1 MPDVFIALEE
11 AAAFESVSYKTLTQ
25 RIYRNPQ
32 QYKTKS
38 QAREGGGKDQVLIS
52 TSSLSAKARKAW
64 RAAQKVEG
72 SEVIID
78 KRAQEAVPWYVTADL
93 NQYTEANKKRFYEAV
108 ELAARVQDFIDY
120 DGPDRTGYAERYA
133 LGLGISPQSL
143 YRYMKNVLEANAWA
157 LKLEKEDGKS
167 RDYFRA
173 LALCRKPKETGTFPS
188 LTDEQKAIIENI
200 WFDKR
205 FAANLGTIEML
216 YERFEL
222 EAERREWE
230 EYPSIKTVA
239 RYIKF
244 LMGQRGAE
252 SARFLA
258 ANGTREWK
266 NKRMM
271 KGKRDATSLQVMEYV
286 VGDEHTFDFWVQWT
300 APNGK
305 IKAVRPK
312 LVAWLDMRS
321 RAIIGDVAC
330 VNANSQTL
338 KESLVKMIYSNPG
351 GVPHILH
358 VDNGKDYTAKAMTG
372 QNRKHR
378 KINLDFAFDS
388 ETVGFYQSIG
398 IQEVGRSL
406 PYQPWDKPIE
416 RFFSTVCSKFSKWFE
431 SYTGTLTGSKTYAK
445 RQKDI
450 DQMLE
455 RGELLTMEEFF
466 EVWTEWKNTKY
477 HTRKHRGLS
486 DAGEKWVTPIEM
498 FENGPRYTFIDNL
511 TGGKL
516 SEIREKF
523 STAMSNIVQGISQKF
538 TDART
543 AFSNGLNNIK
553 NAVSG
558 AVTWFFESGK
568 RIVSTFANGI
578 KSAFS
583 SAVEAV
589 KGGLQKIRN
598 LLPFSDA
605 KEGPLSTLTLS
616 GQRTMTT
623 YAHGLTLAGD
633 APAEAMNKSLQQV
646 QGALDREPEK
656 KIDLGGGKKDKDES
670 GDEGGSG
677 KGKQVIIH
685 KLLIPVDLKKIK
697 DLQQLLALLQE
708 VEDYAAANEDGEP
721 GDDEDAAPAPA

>member
-1 MPDVFIALEE
+1 MPDVFITLEE
-11 AAAFESVSYKTLTQ
+11 AAAFEGITYEAMKKRVQ
-25 RIYRNPQ
+25 RSPEQHNV
-32 QYKTKS
+32 KS

-64 RAAQKVEG
+64 RAVQKVEG

-358 VDNGKDYTAKAMTG
+358 VDNGKDYTAEVMTG
-372 QNRKHR
+372 ENRKNRKHR
-378 KINLDFAFDS
+378 KIDPDFAFDS

-406 PYQPWDKPIE
+406 PYPKEDTKHEHGDHP
-416 RFFSTVCSKFSKWFE
+416 
-431 SYTGTLTGSKTYAK
+431 
-445 RQKDI
+445 
-450 DQMLE
+450 E
-455 RGELLTMEEFF
+455 RGD
-466 EVWTEWKNTKY
+466 
-477 HTRKHRGLS
+477 RAAGQRCARRAGPRRGLR
-486 DAGEKWVTPIEM
+486 GLLHP
-498 FENGPRYTFIDNL
+498 
-511 TGGKL
+511 
-516 SEIREKF
+516 
-523 STAMSNIVQGISQKF
+523 
-538 TDART
+538 ARHIQ
-543 AFSNGLNNIK
+543 AE
-553 NAVSG
+553 G
-558 AVTWFFESGK
+558 ADRADRG
-568 RIVSTFANGI
+568 RIH
-578 KSAFS
+578 
-583 SAVEAV
+583 
-589 KGGLQKIRN
+589 
-598 LLPFSDA
+598 P
-605 KEGPLSTLTLS
+605 
-616 GQRTMTT
+616 
-623 YAHGLTLAGD
+623 
-633 APAEAMNKSLQQV
+633 
-646 QGALDREPEK
+646 QGAGRR
-656 KIDLGGGKKDKDES
+656 LGGRCEPRHAV
-670 GDEGGSG
+670 GGRNGADHG
-677 KGKQVIIH
+677 KG
-685 KLLIPVDLKKIK
+685 
-697 DLQQLLALLQE
+697 
-708 VEDYAAANEDGEP
+708 AARGGQGRQGKPRGAGRA
-721 GDDEDAAPAPA
+721 GQTGL

>member
-1 MPDVFIALEE
+1 MPDVFITLEE

-321 RAIIGDVAC
+321 RAKASGKLSMLRDDYDDLLAYC
-330 VNANSQTL
+330 KQ
-338 KESLVKMIYSNPG
+338 K
-351 GVPHILH
+351 GVPFYKMELPSII
-358 VDNGKDYTAKAMTG
+358 VSYANEGART
-372 QNRKHR
+372 
-378 KINLDFAFDS
+378 KIDELKK
-388 ETVGFYQSIG
+388 V
-398 IQEVGRSL
+398 
-406 PYQPWDKPIE
+406 
-416 RFFSTVCSKFSKWFE
+416 KFSK
-431 SYTGTLTGSKTYAK
+431 
-445 RQKDI
+445 R
-450 DQMLE
+450 
-455 RGELLTMEEFF
+455 
-466 EVWTEWKNTKY
+466 
-477 HTRKHRGLS
+477 
-486 DAGEKWVTPIEM
+486 
-498 FENGPRYTFIDNL
+498 
-511 TGGKL
+511 
-516 SEIREKF
+516 
-523 STAMSNIVQGISQKF
+523 SNKAAQG
-538 TDART
+538 D
-543 AFSNGLNNIK
+543 
-553 NAVSG
+553 
-558 AVTWFFESGK
+558 
-568 RIVSTFANGI
+568 
-578 KSAFS
+578 
-583 SAVEAV
+583 
-589 KGGLQKIRN
+589 
-598 LLPFSDA
+598 
-605 KEGPLSTLTLS
+605 
-616 GQRTMTT
+616 
-623 YAHGLTLAGD
+623 
-633 APAEAMNKSLQQV
+633 KSLTV
-646 QGALDREPEK
+646 DVDMM
-656 KIDLGGGKKDKDES
+656 IVGGVYQDG
-670 GDEGGSG
+670 
-677 KGKQVIIH
+677 VA
-685 KLLIPVDLKKIK
+685 PV
-697 DLQQLLALLQE
+697 
-708 VEDYAAANEDGEP
+708 
-721 GDDEDAAPAPA
+721 

>member
-1 MPDVFIALEE
+1 MPDVFITLEE
-11 AAAFESVSYKTLTQ
+11 AAAFEGITYEAMKKRVQ
-25 RIYRNPQ
+25 RSPEQHNV
-32 QYKTKS
+32 KS

-312 LVAWLDMRS
+312 LVAWLDEQLPPNVARRLTELHAEDMAEIP
-321 RAIIGDVAC
+321 RATSTEG
-330 VNANSQTL
+330 
-338 KESLVKMIYSNPG
+338 
-351 GVPHILH
+351 
-358 VDNGKDYTAKAMTG
+358 TA
-372 QNRKHR
+372 Q
-378 KINLDFAFDS
+378 D
-388 ETVGFYQSIG
+388 
-398 IQEVGRSL
+398 
-406 PYQPWDKPIE
+406 
-416 RFFSTVCSKFSKWFE
+416 
-431 SYTGTLTGSKTYAK
+431 
-445 RQKDI
+445 RQR
-450 DQMLE
+450 L
-455 RGELLTMEEFF
+455 GEKLA
-466 EVWTEWKNTKY
+466 
-477 HTRKHRGLS
+477 S
-486 DAGEKWVTPIEM
+486 DAATAQVMRAVNVYRARLGY
-498 FENGPRYTFIDNL
+498 GP
-511 TGGKL
+511 
-516 SEIREKF
+516 
-523 STAMSNIVQGISQKF
+523 Q
-538 TDART
+538 
-543 AFSNGLNNIK
+543 
-553 NAVSG
+553 
-558 AVTWFFESGK
+558 
-568 RIVSTFANGI
+568 
-578 KSAFS
+578 
-583 SAVEAV
+583 
-589 KGGLQKIRN
+589 
-598 LLPFSDA
+598 
-605 KEGPLSTLTLS
+605 
-616 GQRTMTT
+616 
-623 YAHGLTLAGD
+623 
-633 APAEAMNKSLQQV
+633 
-646 QGALDREPEK
+646 
-656 KIDLGGGKKDKDES
+656 
-670 GDEGGSG
+670 EGGDG
-677 KGKQVIIH
+677 T
-685 KLLIPVDLKKIK
+685 
-697 DLQQLLALLQE
+697 E
-708 VEDYAAANEDGEP
+708 AAG
-721 GDDEDAAPAPA
+721 GDM

>member
-312 LVAWLDMRS
+312 LVAWLDTANAVAADQSQLHRLVQ
-321 RAIIGDVAC
+321 RGQLFQAAVLAGQIHLALRQPAPHLDGDVA
-330 VNANSQTL
+330 VGGNVLGILRRRGKIGFQQQKIHVLRLTL
-338 KESLVKMIYSNPG
+338 PDHILAVVGEDAQGSASPQPRKPVCRPTGHSRCGKAYRRSGRRRLRSAAGGQLPLLESAHPDAPFAPVSLDSH
-351 GVPHILH
+351 VPHS
-358 VDNGKDYTAKAMTG
+358 GQYTATSVTTTPQPG
-372 QNRKHR
+372 QQRWR
-378 KINLDFAFDS
+378 
-388 ETVGFYQSIG
+388 
-398 IQEVGRSL
+398 
-406 PYQPWDKPIE
+406 
-416 RFFSTVCSKFSKWFE
+416 
-431 SYTGTLTGSKTYAK
+431 
-445 RQKDI
+445 
-450 DQMLE
+450 
-455 RGELLTMEEFF
+455 
-466 EVWTEWKNTKY
+466 
-477 HTRKHRGLS
+477 
-486 DAGEKWVTPIEM
+486 
-498 FENGPRYTFIDNL
+498 
-511 TGGKL
+511 
-516 SEIREKF
+516 
-523 STAMSNIVQGISQKF
+523 
-538 TDART
+538 AR
-543 AFSNGLNNIK
+543 
-553 NAVSG
+553 
-558 AVTWFFESGK
+558 
-568 RIVSTFANGI
+568 
-578 KSAFS
+578 
-583 SAVEAV
+583 
-589 KGGLQKIRN
+589 
-598 LLPFSDA
+598 
-605 KEGPLSTLTLS
+605 
-616 GQRTMTT
+616 
-623 YAHGLTLAGD
+623 
-633 APAEAMNKSLQQV
+633 
-646 QGALDREPEK
+646 
-656 KIDLGGGKKDKDES
+656 
-670 GDEGGSG
+670 
-677 KGKQVIIH
+677 
-685 KLLIPVDLKKIK
+685 
-697 DLQQLLALLQE
+697 
-708 VEDYAAANEDGEP
+708 
-721 GDDEDAAPAPA
+721 

>member
-1 MPDVFIALEE
+1 MPDVFITLEE

-120 DGPDRTGYAERYA
+120 DGSDRTGYAERYA

-312 LVAWLDMRS
+312 LVAWLDKEATVETKELYYPQISAQAGSYTFEEGVELEIYSSKSSYYDWAKIRFTSQFRPKLSLKKKDPATIQLGYDGTLEDVFTGFVSGDYDGGTYANEVALKDEMLLMEETIINDTFLDTTPQELISYFLAQAGLSKMKLSSKTYPTRKMLPI
-321 RAIIGDVAC
+321 RRQTAVQAINA
-330 VNANSQTL
+330 VNAAWGLRVPFFFS
-338 KESLVKMIYSNPG
+338 G
-351 GVPHILH
+351 GVFYWDEKPEQKKVYTFERGVNILNLRRAGG
-358 VDNGKDYTAKAMTG
+358 VWELETVSAPFI
-372 QNRKHR
+372 KHSH
-378 KINLDFAFDS
+378 KINLIHPQVS
-388 ETVGFYQSIG
+388 G
-398 IQEVGRSL
+398 EV
-406 PYQPWDKPIE
+406 E
-416 RFFSTVCSKFSKWFE
+416 VSKVV
-431 SYTGTLTGSKTYAK
+431 SKTN
-445 RQKDI
+445 DS
-450 DQMLE
+450 
-455 RGELLTMEEFF
+455 G
-466 EVWTEWKNTKY
+466 
-477 HTRKHRGLS
+477 
-486 DAGEKWVTPIEM
+486 
-498 FENGPRYTFIDNL
+498 FI
-511 TGGKL
+511 
-516 SEIREKF
+516 
-523 STAMSNIVQGISQKF
+523 
-538 TDART
+538 RT
-543 AFSNGLNNIK
+543 YIYF
-553 NAVSG
+553 
-558 AVTWFFESGK
+558 
-568 RIVSTFANGI
+568 
-578 KSAFS
+578 
-583 SAVEAV
+583 
-589 KGGLQKIRN
+589 
-598 LLPFSDA
+598 
-605 KEGPLSTLTLS
+605 
-616 GQRTMTT
+616 
-623 YAHGLTLAGD
+623 
-633 APAEAMNKSLQQV
+633 
-646 QGALDREPEK
+646 
-656 KIDLGGGKKDKDES
+656 
-670 GDEGGSG
+670 
-677 KGKQVIIH
+677 
-685 KLLIPVDLKKIK
+685 
-697 DLQQLLALLQE
+697 
-708 VEDYAAANEDGEP
+708 
-721 GDDEDAAPAPA
+721 

>member
-358 VDNGKDYTAKAMTG
+358 VDNGKDYTAEVMTG
-372 QNRKHR
+372 QNRKQRKHR
-378 KINLDFAFDS
+378 KIDLDFAFDS
-388 ETVGFYQSIG
+388 ETVGF
-398 IQEVGRSL
+398 
-406 PYQPWDKPIE
+406 
-416 RFFSTVCSKFSKWFE
+416 
-431 SYTGTLTGSKTYAK
+431 
-445 RQKDI
+445 
-450 DQMLE
+450 
-455 RGELLTMEEFF
+455 
-466 EVWTEWKNTKY
+466 
-477 HTRKHRGLS
+477 
-486 DAGEKWVTPIEM
+486 
-498 FENGPRYTFIDNL
+498 YTFIDNL

-516 SEIREKF
+516 SEIRGKF

-670 GDEGGSG
+670 SDEGGSG

-685 KLLIPVDLKKIK
+685 KLLVPVDLKKIK
-697 DLQQLLALLQE
+697 DLQQLLAILQE
-708 VEDYAAANEDGEP
+708 IEDYAAANEDGEP
-721 GDDEDAAPAPA
+721 GDDEDAVPAPA

>member
-1 MPDVFIALEE
+1 MPDVFITLEE
-11 AAAFESVSYKTLTQ
+11 AAAFEGITYEAMKKRVQ
-25 RIYRNPQ
+25 RSPKQHNV
-32 QYKTKS
+32 KS

-358 VDNGKDYTAKAMTG
+358 VDNGKD
-372 QNRKHR
+372 
-378 KINLDFAFDS
+378 
-388 ETVGFYQSIG
+388 
-398 IQEVGRSL
+398 
-406 PYQPWDKPIE
+406 
-416 RFFSTVCSKFSKWFE
+416 
-431 SYTGTLTGSKTYAK
+431 
-445 RQKDI
+445 
-450 DQMLE
+450 
-455 RGELLTMEEFF
+455 
-466 EVWTEWKNTKY
+466 
-477 HTRKHRGLS
+477 
-486 DAGEKWVTPIEM
+486 TP
-498 FENGPRYTFIDNL
+498 
-511 TGGKL
+511 
-516 SEIREKF
+516 EI
-523 STAMSNIVQGISQKF
+523 
-538 TDART
+538 
-543 AFSNGLNNIK
+543 
-553 NAVSG
+553 
-558 AVTWFFESGK
+558 
-568 RIVSTFANGI
+568 ANGAKVI
-578 KSAFS
+578 
-583 SAVEAV
+583 AVPV
-589 KGGLQKIRN
+589 KGG
-598 LLPFSDA
+598 
-605 KEGPLSTLTLS
+605 
-616 GQRTMTT
+616 TT
-623 YAHGLTLAGD
+623 IY
-633 APAEAMNKSLQQV
+633 
-646 QGALDREPEK
+646 QGALVALDASGYAIP
-656 KIDLGGGKKDKDES
+656 GKKAES
-670 GDEGGSG
+670 LTAVGRAEETVTNTGADGELVIRVARGVFVFDNTATSANKITAAHVLKPCYMEDDHTVTALATGASVAGTVIRVDDEGVAVECGG
-677 KGKQVIIH
+677 Y
-685 KLLIPVDLKKIK
+685 IP
-697 DLQQLLALLQE
+697 
-708 VEDYAAANEDGEP
+708 AAA
-721 GDDEDAAPAPA
+721 AASVGG

>member
-1 MPDVFIALEE
+1 MPDVFITLEE
-11 AAAFESVSYKTLTQ
+11 AAAFEGITYEAMKKRVQ
-25 RIYRNPQ
+25 RSPEQHNV
-32 QYKTKS
+32 KS

-312 LVAWLDMRS
+312 LVAWLDTMALTTS
-321 RAIIGDVAC
+321 
-330 VNANSQTL
+330 S
-338 KESLVKMIYSNPG
+338 
-351 GVPHILH
+351 
-358 VDNGKDYTAKAMTG
+358 
-372 QNRKHR
+372 
-378 KINLDFAFDS
+378 
-388 ETVGFYQSIG
+388 SI
-398 IQEVGRSL
+398 
-406 PYQPWDKPIE
+406 
-416 RFFSTVCSKFSKWFE
+416 
-431 SYTGTLTGSKTYAK
+431 
-445 RQKDI
+445 
-450 DQMLE
+450 
-455 RGELLTMEEFF
+455 
-466 EVWTEWKNTKY
+466 
-477 HTRKHRGLS
+477 TRR
-486 DAGEKWVTPIEM
+486 
-498 FENGPRYTFIDNL
+498 
-511 TGGKL
+511 
-516 SEIREKF
+516 
-523 STAMSNIVQGISQKF
+523 
-538 TDART
+538 
-543 AFSNGLNNIK
+543 
-553 NAVSG
+553 
-558 AVTWFFESGK
+558 
-568 RIVSTFANGI
+568 
-578 KSAFS
+578 
-583 SAVEAV
+583 
-589 KGGLQKIRN
+589 
-598 LLPFSDA
+598 
-605 KEGPLSTLTLS
+605 
-616 GQRTMTT
+616 
-623 YAHGLTLAGD
+623 
-633 APAEAMNKSLQQV
+633 
-646 QGALDREPEK
+646 
-656 KIDLGGGKKDKDES
+656 
-670 GDEGGSG
+670 
-677 KGKQVIIH
+677 
-685 KLLIPVDLKKIK
+685 
-697 DLQQLLALLQE
+697 
-708 VEDYAAANEDGEP
+708 
-721 GDDEDAAPAPA
+721 

>member
-1 MPDVFIALEE
+1 MPDVFITLEE
-11 AAAFESVSYKTLTQ
+11 AAAFEGITYEAMKKRVQ
-25 RIYRNPQ
+25 RSPKQHNV
-32 QYKTKS
+32 KS

-378 KINLDFAFDS
+378 KIDLDFAFDS
-388 ETVGFYQSIG
+388 ETVGFYERLARYCDEQISKAILGQTLTSDSGGGGYAQSKTHNDVRHDLTVADCKALASTLRRDLIRPLCIFNFG
-398 IQEVGRSL
+398 EDKRIPYIRFDCEESEDLTQTATILGTLIEKVGLRIPTSFV
-406 PYQPWDKPIE
+406 YK
-416 RFFSTVCSKFSKWFE
+416 KFSIPEPEEGDEIAKPTYGGGMGGVLPFKSDALLSLKAGADAPIGTQQHIDRLAAAALHKGVGSFKRAFE
-431 SYTGTLTGSKTYAK
+431 PVLKMIENADSLEQLRELMEDDTAVAELYAAM
-445 RQKDI
+445 DVS
-450 DQMLE
+450 E
-455 RGELLTMEEFF
+455 VEELL
-466 EVWTEWKNTKY
+466 
-477 HTRKHRGLS
+477 
-486 DAGEKWVTPIEM
+486 
-498 FENGPRYTFIDNL
+498 
-511 TGGKL
+511 
-516 SEIREKF
+516 
-523 STAMSNIVQGISQKF
+523 QKVMLYA
-538 TDART
+538 D
-543 AFSNGLNNIK
+543 L
-553 NAVSG
+553 
-558 AVTWFFESGK
+558 
-568 RIVSTFANGI
+568 
-578 KSAFS
+578 
-583 SAVEAV
+583 
-589 KGGLQKIRN
+589 
-598 LLPFSDA
+598 
-605 KEGPLSTLTLS
+605 EG
-616 GQRTMTT
+616 R
-623 YAHGLTLAGD
+623 
-633 APAEAMNKSLQQV
+633 V
-646 QGALDREPEK
+646 
-656 KIDLGGGKKDKDES
+656 
-670 GDEGGSG
+670 
-677 KGKQVIIH
+677 
-685 KLLIPVDLKKIK
+685 
-697 DLQQLLALLQE
+697 
-708 VEDYAAANEDGEP
+708 VEDG
-721 GDDEDAAPAPA
+721 

>member
-1 MPDVFIALEE
+1 MPDVFITLEE

-271 KGKRDATSLQVMEYV
+271 KGKRDATSLRVMEYV

-338 KESLVKMIYSNPG
+338 KESLVKMIYGKAFFATDHP
-351 GVPHILH
+351 V
-358 VDNGKDYTAKAMTG
+358 GKDKASNKGTAKLSMDAYKTARTSMMSLKNSKGRPLALVPDLLVVPPALEADARDILVADFINGTKNTMQG
-372 QNRKHR
+372 TAEIHVEPRLASDSAWFLLCTKRPVKPLIYQQRK
-378 KINLDFAFDS
+378 KA
-388 ETVGFYQSIG
+388 
-398 IQEVGRSL
+398 
-406 PYQPWDKPIE
+406 
-416 RFFSTVCSKFSKWFE
+416 KFV
-431 SYTGTLTGSKTYAK
+431 SKTNETDDNVFMSKKFIYGADS
-445 RQKDI
+445 RGNAGFGFW
-450 DQMLE
+450 QMAY
-455 RGELLTMEEFF
+455 G
-466 EVWTEWKNTKY
+466 
-477 HTRKHRGLS
+477 S
-486 DAGEKWVTPIEM
+486 DG
-498 FENGPRYTFIDNL
+498 
-511 TGGKL
+511 
-516 SEIREKF
+516 
-523 STAMSNIVQGISQKF
+523 
-538 TDART
+538 
-543 AFSNGLNNIK
+543 
-553 NAVSG
+553 
-558 AVTWFFESGK
+558 
-568 RIVSTFANGI
+568 
-578 KSAFS
+578 
-583 SAVEAV
+583 
-589 KGGLQKIRN
+589 
-598 LLPFSDA
+598 
-605 KEGPLSTLTLS
+605 
-616 GQRTMTT
+616 TT
-623 YAHGLTLAGD
+623 T
-633 APAEAMNKSLQQV
+633 
-646 QGALDREPEK
+646 
-656 KIDLGGGKKDKDES
+656 
-670 GDEGGSG
+670 
-677 KGKQVIIH
+677 
-685 KLLIPVDLKKIK
+685 
-697 DLQQLLALLQE
+697 
-708 VEDYAAANEDGEP
+708 
-721 GDDEDAAPAPA
+721 